1 MKVLFDIL
9 LEHITGPIK
18 VELEVEKE
26 YSFLRKMVH
35 FIKELGRTTT
45 CGATVG

>member
-9 LEHITGPIK
+9 LEHIMGPIK

-35 FIKELGRTTT
+35 FIKEHGRTTT
-45 CGATVG
+45 CGATVD